1 MLKKFNPPS
10 VPASPVLSQGVE
22 ASGIQRIVFVS
33 GQVGVRS
40 DGTVPDDIAEQT
52 RLAIAN
58 LNAVLAEGGMTAE
71 DIAKYTIYL
80 TDAALIGPFMEAG
93 GGTLP
98 APPPAATLLIV
109 KALAAPNLLVEIEA
123 IAVK

>member
-1 MLKKFNPPS
+1 MLNKFNPPGIA
-10 VPASPVLSQGVE
+10 ASPVLSQGVE
-22 ASGIQRIVFVS
+22 ASGFQRMVFVS

-40 DGTVPDDIAEQT
+40 DGSVPDDIAEQT

-58 LNAVLAEGGMTAE
+58 LYAVLAAGDMGAQ
-71 DIAKYTIYL
+71 DIAKCTIYL
-80 TDAALIGPFMEAG
+80 TDAALIGPFMQAG

-98 APPPAATLLIV
+98 VPPPAATLLIV

-123 IAVK
+123 IAVR